1 MPRLIALLSAALV
14 LLPASVAAP
23 PIGGLPPVPG
33 PLNPELR
40 SAFQPEP
47 KEPRPF
53 IVRKGKTQANLLK
66 EYGGT
71 DYSERAVALGL
82 AWVARQQQQDGSW
95 HFDVDTSKE
104 DAAATG
110 MALLAFL
117 GVGETHQQPK
127 KYEKTIKRGLDCL
140 IKNQATRGADAGRF
154 TPASNM
160 YGHAIATLAMVEAY
174 ALTGDAALKP
184 HAQAAID
191 YIQKAQAG
199 DGSWGYR
206 AQAETG
212 DTSILGWQLQALYA
226 AKLTDLTVDPKVIKK
241 AIDFLNKV
249 ASGENKAMYAYTPQS
264 SANPGTSLTAVGLWC
279 RVRFDSWTPDNAG
292 MTEGVAGLLKR
303 GLGADGTQPDTYFL
317 HYTTQVMRDAG
328 GEDWKTWNEG
338 KKQADG
344 TRKGG
349 FRDTLI
355 NLQVRKD
362 GPTQGSWEP
371 DSSHIGRACGRVG
384 TTALN
389 IIALEVYY
397 RYAPQKAAEKP

>member
-1 MPRLIALLSAALV
+1 
-14 LLPASVAAP
+14 
-23 PIGGLPPVPG
+23 
-33 PLNPELR
+33 
-40 SAFQPEP
+40 
-47 KEPRPF
+47 
-53 IVRKGKTQANLLK
+53 
-66 EYGGT
+66 
-71 DYSERAVALGL
+71 
-82 AWVARQQQQDGSW
+82 
-95 HFDVDTSKE
+95 
-104 DAAATG
+104 
-110 MALLAFL
+110 
-117 GVGETHQQPK
+117 
-127 KYEKTIKRGLDCL
+127 
-140 IKNQATRGADAGRF
+140 
-154 TPASNM
+154 
-160 YGHAIATLAMVEAY
+160 MVEAY
-174 ALTGDAALKP
+174 ALTGDAAIKP

-206 AQAETG
+206 AQAEIG
-212 DTSILGWQLQALYA
+212 DTSILGWQLQALHA

-249 ASGENKAMYAYTPQS
+249 SSGANKAMYAYTPQS

-279 RVRFDSWTPDNAG
+279 RVRFDNWNPDNAG
-292 MTEGVAGLLKR
+292 MVEGVAGLLKR

-317 HYTTQVMRDAG
+317 HYATQVMRDAG

-344 TRKGG
+344 ARKGG

-355 NLQVRKD
+355 KLQNQKD
-362 GPTQGSWEP
+362 GAMQGSWEP

-397 RYAPQKAAEKP
+397 RYAPLKAPEKP

>member
-1 MPRLIALLSAALV
+1 MPRLLALLLAALV
-14 LLPASVAAP
+14 LMPASTASP
-23 PIGGLPPVPG
+23 PLGGIPSIPDA
-33 PLNPELR
+33 LNPELR

-53 IVRKGKTQANLLK
+53 IDRSAKTTSKMLR

-71 DYSERAVALGL
+71 VDVERAVPLGL
-82 AWVARQQQQDGSW
+82 WWLARQQQEDGSW
-95 HFDVDTSKE
+95 HFDVAESKE
-104 DAAATG
+104 HAAATG
-110 MALLAFL
+110 MALLAFQ
-117 GVGETHQQPK
+117 GIGETHQKAK
-127 KYEKTIKRGLDCL
+127 KYQKNIKNGLDWL
-140 IKNQATRGADAGRF
+140 IKNQAAKGADAGRF
-154 TPASNM
+154 TAASNM

-174 ALTGDAALKP
+174 ALTGDASLKP

-206 AQAETG
+206 AQAEIG
-212 DTSILGWQLQALYA
+212 DTSILGWQLQALHA

-249 ASGENKAMYAYTPQS
+249 ASGANKAMYAYTPQS

-279 RVRFDSWTPDNAG
+279 RVRFDNWGPDNAG
-292 MTEGVAGLLKR
+292 MTEGVTGLLKR

-317 HYTTQVMRDAG
+317 HYATQVMRDAG

-344 TRKGG
+344 TRTGG

-355 NLQVRKD
+355 KLQVRKD
-362 GPTQGSWEP
+362 GPTQGSWDP

-397 RYAPQKAAEKP
+397 RYAPLKAAEKP